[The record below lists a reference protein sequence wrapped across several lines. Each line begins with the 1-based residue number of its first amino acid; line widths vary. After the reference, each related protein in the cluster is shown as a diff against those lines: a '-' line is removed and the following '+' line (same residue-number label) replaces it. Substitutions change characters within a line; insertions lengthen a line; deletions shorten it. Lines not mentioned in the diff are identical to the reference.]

1 MSNTQWF
8 DDPADSLND
17 RELPDGDDFD
27 DDEGDDDDFDGD
39 EGELLPCPECGADIY
54 EESQQCP
61 YCGSYVTFSTHPFT
75 GRAWWWVALGLLGI
89 IAMIVML
96 AIAGLV

>member
-17 RELPDGDDFD
+17 RELPDG
-27 DDEGDDDDFDGD
+27 DDFDGD